1 MCLDPITISL
11 ERGRSTIKKYHNP
24 NVLISQTSNNMEGEQ
39 KSNDQVN
46 SLLMVNGLDYRLPPT
61 LSVAVSRSHASYAGN
76 QQVYGA
82 GSTMNVTLS
91 SGAQY
96 VNFRE
101 SYLHFTVNMS
111 GLRPADEYQF
121 SSKAIETQARLQ
133 NSALEFLPGKNGVM
147 NCFNSFRWV
156 HSSGTLLEEFNQD
169 MALWNY
175 VRDRYT
181 LSSDKTRSHGSLMDY
196 QTFQFDVKKFTPGE
210 PSHKFIVPMSLIA
223 DCFNQQQLAPSFLVA
238 GSRLEIR
245 LNSLLQAFVKTDAAA
260 PIAAI
265 SYNISDVSCVLQQI
279 QLTDSIVRALS
290 NISASS
296 GLEYPFTSI
305 AVNSTTSS
313 NSSGSIQVSRAL
325 SRANAVVVVRREIEA
340 IDGLL
345 TAPGLQSFAPSDKPI
360 NEYSAQLG
368 GQTIPLSPITTQ
380 EEAFWHA
387 MVCFGSAYDA
397 SACVPVSIQN
407 FKGDSTA
414 KVSDAIYC
422 VSLETSST
430 LNQSG
435 AALSSQRVL
444 VFTYKVATPTASRY
458 TMFTPHVRLVTCF
471 LDSAIVRS

>member
-1 MCLDPITISL
+1 
-11 ERGRSTIKKYHNP
+11 
-24 NVLISQTSNNMEGEQ
+24 MEGEQ

-101 SYLHFTVNMS
+101 SYLHFTVNMT
-111 GLRPADEYQF
+111 GLVPGNEYSF
-121 SSKAIETQARLQ
+121 SSKAIEEQVAAAGGQ
-133 NSALEFLPGKNGVM
+133 IDFLPGRNGVM
-147 NCFNSFRWV
+147 NTFNSFRWV

-181 LSSDKTRSHGSLMDY
+181 LSSDKSRSHGSLMDF
-196 QTFQFDVKKFTPGE
+196 QTRIQEGKTFTSAF
-210 PSHKFIVPMSLIA
+210 PSHKFIVPMSFVA

-245 LNSLLQAFVKTDAAA
+245 LNSLLHAFVKVATLPPVD
-260 PIAAI
+260 PPLDPNLNV
-265 SYNISDVSCVLQQI
+265 SYTISDVSCVLQQI

-313 NSSGSIQVSRAL
+313 NNTGSIQVSRAL
-325 SRANAVVVVRREIEA
+325 SRANAVIVVRRENSS
-340 IDGLL
+340 IDTQL
-345 TAPGLQSFAPSDKPI
+345 TAPFRQTFAPSFLPI

-387 MVCFGSAYDA
+387 MVCFGSAFDPT
-397 SACVPVSIQN
+397 ACVPVSLQN
-407 FKGDSTA
+407 FKGNSVA
-414 KVSDAIYC
+414 NLSDAIYC

-444 VFTYKVATPTASRY
+444 VFTYKVFSETPSRY

>member
-1 MCLDPITISL
+1 
-11 ERGRSTIKKYHNP
+11 
-24 NVLISQTSNNMEGEQ
+24 MEGEQ

-76 QQVYGA
+76 QQVYPA
-82 GSTMNVTLS
+82 GGTMNVTLS

-101 SYLHFTVNMS
+101 SYLHFTVNMT
-111 GLRPADEYQF
+111 GLAGGNEYAF
-121 SSKAIETQARLQ
+121 GSHLIEDSVDANASKD
-133 NSALEFLPGKNGVM
+133 FLPGRNGVM

-196 QTFQFDVKKFTPGE
+196 QMRNAEAKVFRNTD
-210 PSHKFIVPMSLIA
+210 SSYKFIVPMSSIA

-238 GSRLEIR
+238 GSRVEIR
-245 LNSLLQAFVKTDAAA
+245 LNSLLQAFVKILPLEDPVPADPNAGVSYT
-260 PIAAI
+260 I
-265 SYNISDVSCVLQQI
+265 SEVSCVLQQI

-305 AVNSTTSS
+305 AVNHTNSA

-325 SRANAVVVVRREIEA
+325 SRANAVIVVRRQNDS
-340 IDGLL
+340 IDTRNKAAYRQTFCPSNLL
-345 TAPGLQSFAPSDKPI
+345 I
-360 NEYSAQLG
+360 HEYSAQLG
-368 GQTIPLSPITTQ
+368 GQTIPLSPISTQ
-380 EEAFWHA
+380 EEAYWHA
-387 MVCFGSAYDA
+387 MVTFGSAYDPT
-397 SACVPVSIQN
+397 SCVPVSFKN
-407 FKGDSTA
+407 FTGNTVA
-414 KVSDAIYC
+414 RVSDAIYC
-422 VSLETSST
+422 VSLETSSN

-444 VFTYKVATPTASRY
+444 VFNYKVETTTPSRY